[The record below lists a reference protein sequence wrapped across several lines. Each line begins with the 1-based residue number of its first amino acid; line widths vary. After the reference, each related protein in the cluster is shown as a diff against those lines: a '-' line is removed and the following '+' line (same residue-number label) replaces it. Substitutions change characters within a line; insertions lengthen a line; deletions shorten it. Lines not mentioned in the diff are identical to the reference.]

1 MRRQKKC
8 FQVPQI
14 SVFFF
19 SPQYSVSSAIFPAIK
34 VLQSIPVN
42 CGGPQITSSNN
53 IVYEMHNETL
63 SPAKYYVISTASA
76 SSLRYY
82 GLGLE
87 NGNYTL
93 TLQFAEIAD
102 LDTTGRRSLG
112 NGEGIHVEKDFDIT
126 RVADRIP
133 RKAVQRI
140 YTAQV
145 SENYM
150 EIHFFGAGKGT
161 CCMPNDDSYGPLI
174 SAISAAPDF
183 EPTVRPPGG

>member
-1 MRRQKKC
+1 MSAICRNLVANNFTLESSSSSSNKC
-8 FQVPQI
+8 ILLFP
-14 SVFFF
+14 SVFCLQRNFPCNQG
-19 SPQYSVSSAIFPAIK
+19 SPVYSSFT
-34 VLQSIPVN
+34 VN

-150 EIHFFGAGKGT
+150 EIHFLGRKGKGLA
-161 CCMPNDDSYGPLI
+161 Y
-174 SAISAAPDF
+174 F

>member
-1 MRRQKKC
+1 M
-8 FQVPQI
+8 
-14 SVFFF
+14 
-19 SPQYSVSSAIFPAIK
+19 SAICRNLVANNFT
-34 VLQSIPVN
+34 LESSSS
-42 CGGPQITSSNN
+42 SSNKCILLFPSLFCLQRN
-53 IVYEMHNETL
+53 FPCNQGSPVY
-63 SPAKYYVISTASA
+63 STASA

-133 RKAVQRI
+133 RTAVQRI

-174 SAISAAPDF
+174 SAISAAPDIDLTIELDTDF